1 MPNLERSGLVSDPIT
16 DLKHELLAAAERQ
29 HVQAAGPAGR
39 RRWLG
44 HLGRK
49 RLLLTATTVAIAAA
63 GALFFTAPW
72 SKSPSFLARAE
83 AALAA
88 DAGTVLHA
96 KWEETWTSTDPACTV
111 TRGPNEIWIDLT
123 SPYRYRALMNEAG
136 YPVVYPSDPR
146 AIGCSNGT
154 ATEVGGTLD
163 PVQTTRFEPPNTLSH
178 SPPLLILDPDPVAE
192 LREAISAGRAHDE
205 GEAQLRGR
213 TVERIRIDP
222 PAGLPSGCADAG
234 CPHEPTYV
242 YVDPET
248 FHPVELHGVGFIVL
262 DSVAWFRV
270 VRRDLTFEYLPRTA
284 ANLALSDIQA
294 QHPNAIGP

>member
-1 MPNLERSGLVSDPIT
+1 LERSGLVGDPIT
-16 DLKHELLAAAERQ
+16 DLKQELLAAAARQ
-29 HVQAAGPAGR
+29 HVQAADPAAR

-44 HLGRK
+44 HLGRNQ
-49 RLLLTATTVAIAAA
+49 LLLTATTVAIAAV
-63 GALFFTAPW
+63 GALFFTTPW

-83 AALAA
+83 AAFAA

-111 TRGPNEIWIDLT
+111 TRGPNEIWIDQT
-123 SPYRYRALMNEAG
+123 VPYRYRAHMNEVG
-136 YPVVYPSDPR
+136 YPSDPR
-146 AIGCSNGT
+146 AMVCSNGT

-163 PVQTTRFEPPNTLSH
+163 PAQTTRFEPPNTLSH
-178 SPPLLILDPDPVAE
+178 SPPLLILDPDPVAK
-192 LREAISAGRAHDE
+192 LREGISAGRAHDE

-222 PAGLPSGCADAG
+222 PAHLPSGCAGAG

-242 YVDPET
+242 YVDPDT

-262 DSVAWFRV
+262 DSVTWFRV
-270 VRRDLTFEYLPRTA
+270 VRRELTFEYLPRTA